1 MALTSRQGAVTEK
14 ELGVM
19 PAARQQSDWD
29 WWDCEQCV
37 RGNTRSSEFPLQIFR
52 AMGSPFLA

>member
-1 MALTSRQGAVTEK
+1 M
-14 ELGVM
+14 M